1 MRRDRKSC
9 WATAPGAS
17 LGLVALLLGGCTSDH
32 IHEYRDNT
40 DRVTAGAGNAMAANR
55 AIHTIDPWPY
65 HSQNTQ
71 IDVDGKRAE
80 VGMKRYE
87 SNTSLKPK
95 GVSSSSAVVNGGS
108 NGGQKN

>member
-1 MRRDRKSC
+1 
-9 WATAPGAS
+9 
-17 LGLVALLLGGCTSDH
+17 
-32 IHEYRDNT
+32 
-40 DRVTAGAGNAMAANR
+40 MAANR

-95 GVSSSSAVVNGGS
+95 GVSSGSAVVNGGP